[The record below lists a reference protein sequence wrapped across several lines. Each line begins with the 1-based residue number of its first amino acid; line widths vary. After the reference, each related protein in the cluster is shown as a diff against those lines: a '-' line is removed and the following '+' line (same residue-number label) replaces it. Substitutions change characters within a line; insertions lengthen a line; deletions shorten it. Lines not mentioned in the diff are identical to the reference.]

1 MAKIKYQYFDAN
13 SGIGQTGPA
22 NHAIGS
28 LDYGNSH
35 GLRYS
40 SPWPWI
46 FAVGISLAM
55 WASLGWIIWVFMR

>member
-13 SGIGQTGPA
+13 PGIRQIDQD
-22 NHAIGS
+22 NRAIGS
-28 LDYGNSH
+28 VDYGNSH

-46 FAVGISLAM
+46 FAVGVSLAM
-55 WASLGWIIWVFMR
+55 WASLGWVIWVSVR

>member
-13 SGIGQTGPA
+13 PGIDKVGQS
-22 NHAIGS
+22 NRAIRS
-28 LDYGNSH
+28 MDYRNTA

-46 FAVGISLAM
+46 FALGISLAM
-55 WASLGWIIWVFMR
+55 WASLGWVVWASMR